1 MSERR
6 IEDIRHRRKWHI
18 WLVLIV
24 ALIATL
30 FPIFWMLLTS
40 VKSSTDITTATPVW
54 IFKPTLEHYKSVL
67 IQESETQN
75 FESGQ
80 QSIVGIQTFDF
91 YKYLIN
97 SLVISISTTVLAMVI
112 AYPAAYSLARYR
124 TLGNNYS
131 FWVLSIRMLPPVI
144 FLIPISILFAL
155 YNLSDTRLGLII
167 AYLTFN
173 IPFACWIIKSFIE
186 DIPMDLEKAGYMDGY
201 SRFQVMTRI
210 VFPLTRSAVAAVM
223 IICFIFSWNEF
234 LFAMVISFIKAT
246 PLTAGVGLFVTG
258 YGIRWGR
265 ISAAAVIAIIPTVVV
280 GLIGQRYLVRGLTM
294 GAVK

>member
-6 IEDIRHRRKWHI
+6 IEDIRHKRKWPI
-18 WLVLIV
+18 WIVLVV
-24 ALIATL
+24 ALLATL
-30 FPIFWMLLTS
+30 MPIFWVLLTS
-40 VKSSTDITTATPVW
+40 VKASTEITSTKPIW
-54 IFKPTLEHYKSVL
+54 IFKPTLEHYKSILV
-67 IQESETQN
+67 QKKET
-75 FESGQ
+75 EEAIVGQ
-80 QSIVGIQTFDF
+80 QNFDF

-97 SLVISISTTVLAMVI
+97 SLIIAISTTILAVVI

-124 TLGNNYS
+124 TLGDNYS

-144 FLIPISILFAL
+144 FLIPISILFAI
-155 YNLSDTRLGLII
+155 YGLSDTRIGLII

-186 DIPMDLEKAGYMDGY
+186 DIPVDLEKAAYMDGY

-234 LFAMVISFIKAT
+234 LFAMVISFQKST

-265 ISAAAVIAIIPTVVV
+265 ISAAAVIAIIPTVLV
-280 GLIGQRYLVRGLTM
+280 GLVGQRYLVRGLTM